1 MSVYNNETAPVEI
14 PTPNIGL
21 MPTQPSTELT
31 KDITKNAKNTKP
43 DAIITQ
49 KLHPVNQYVKFSFMI
64 TNILL
69 LTTATV
75 TLIEALRT
83 DVPSVRH
90 ILNLETCISLVAG
103 YFYSVFLA
111 QIQESEKLDKPIDWS
126 ELTQT
131 RYVDWSIT
139 TPLML
144 LILCVVLSAKS
155 KQSVLLHTVLYVIG
169 LNYLMLFIGFMGEM
183 GNIGR
188 ITSCVLGFIPFF
200 ALFYIIYV
208 NFVKGLKSFNDAFLY
223 YFYLVVWSLYGLVFL
238 LNESAKNIAMNILD
252 CITKV
257 FVGIGLF
264 IYYSGIIKG
273 W

>member
-1 MSVYNNETAPVEI
+1 MSLYTNDTSPIEI

-31 KDITKNAKNTKP
+31 KDIAKSSKK

-49 KLHPVNQYVKFSFMI
+49 KLNPINPYVKFSFMI

-83 DVPSVRH
+83 DIPSVRH

-126 ELTQT
+126 EITQT

-139 TPLML
+139 TPIML
-144 LILCVVLSAKS
+144 LILCVVLSARCK
-155 KQSVLLHTVLYVIG
+155 KEVMLHTVLYVIG
-169 LNYLMLFIGFMGEM
+169 LNYAMLFIGFMGEM
-183 GNIGR
+183 GNIGK
-188 ITSCVLGFIPFF
+188 ITACILGFIPFL

-208 NFVKGLKSFNDAFLY
+208 NFVKGLKNFSESFLY

-264 IYYSGIIKG
+264 VYYSGIIKG